1 MKMQDIRVLGREK
14 GLRFGVGVS
23 KVEAIR
29 ALQRAE
35 GNFDC
40 FARAGS
46 GYCDQ
51 GDCLFRGACLAMSLE
66 PVPTRKKK
74 KKPGKQPVEGT
85 ASE

>member
-23 KVEAIR
+23 KVGAIR
-29 ALQRAE
+29 AIQKAE

-40 FARAGS
+40 FGRAGS

-51 GDCLFRGACLAMSLE
+51 GDCLFRSACLAKSLE
-66 PVPTRKKK
+66 PVPTGKEK
-74 KKPGKQPVEGT
+74 KKPEKQPLKET

>member
-1 MKMQDIRVLGREK
+1 MQDIRVLGREK

-23 KVEAIR
+23 KVGAIR
-29 ALQRAE
+29 AIQRAE

-40 FARAGS
+40 FGRAGS

-51 GDCLFRGACLAMSLE
+51 GDCLFRAACLAMSLE

-74 KKPGKQPVEGT
+74 KKPGKQPVEET
-85 ASE
+85 VSE